1 MPATERLRIAH
12 PGAAMLTVAASF
24 GTGCTLAAVTDGG
37 VVILNARS
45 SAINPKGSVSRAA
58 GLCGLCPLGGKW
70 HGRLVIVACLSLTPD
85 PGLSWAEVL
94 PTDLRLPLVSVGR

>member
-1 MPATERLRIAH
+1 
-12 PGAAMLTVAASF
+12 
-24 GTGCTLAAVTDGG
+24 
-37 VVILNARS
+37 
-45 SAINPKGSVSRAA
+45 
-58 GLCGLCPLGGKW
+58 LCGLCPLGGKW